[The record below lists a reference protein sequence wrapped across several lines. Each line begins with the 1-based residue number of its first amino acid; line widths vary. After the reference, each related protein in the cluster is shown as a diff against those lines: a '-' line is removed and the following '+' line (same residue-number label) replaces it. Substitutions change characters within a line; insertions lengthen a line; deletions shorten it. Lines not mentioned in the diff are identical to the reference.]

1 MTHTSFSLGTGRRI
15 RRGFALPV
23 VIIIVFVLAGAL
35 AAGFAMTRSER
46 LIDDGGRSNILA
58 QGNAETA
65 LERAMTDRVA
75 LGLASGVPPAT
86 DSVRVTL
93 PKGFADVIVTRVRP
107 VVGADPAV
115 YLVRAHG
122 FSTARRV
129 AGAANAEYTV
139 TRLAV
144 WNAGSMIV
152 KSAFTSLTGIQKNG
166 AVGEING
173 NDACG
178 AAGPVAGVAV
188 PASPGYTQ
196 SGGSISDVL
205 AGSPLIDS
213 TLGATPAAMA
223 ANVPVDWDGIVN
235 GGAIT
240 PDFVSN
246 NAGAGFPPGTW
257 FAANPTVFPVIL
269 VDNLPTETF
278 NVPHGRGMLIIKG
291 NMSIAG
297 NDIWTGVVLV
307 GGVLTSNGNNT
318 ITGAVVTGLNV
329 KLGMTVG
336 VNSVG
341 NGNKDFEYNSCAVA
355 SSVAGMGRM
364 RSYKNTW
371 SNTYAVY

>member
-1 MTHTSFSLGTGRRI
+1 MIDSTLYPETHSQG

-23 VIIIVFVLAGAL
+23 VIIVVFVLAAAL
-35 AAGFAMTRSER
+35 AGGFAMTRSER
-46 LIDDGGRSNILA
+46 LIDDGGRAHIFA

-65 LERAMTDRVA
+65 LQRAMNDRA
-75 LGLASGVPPAT
+75 PLGLASGVPPAT

-93 PKGFADVIVTRVRP
+93 TNGFADVIVTRVRP
-107 VVGADPAV
+107 VVGANPAV

-122 FSTARRV
+122 FSTATRV
-129 AGAANAEYTV
+129 AGAPNAEYTA
-139 TRLAV
+139 TQLAV
-144 WNAGSMIV
+144 WTVGTMNV
-152 KSAFTSLTGIQKNG
+152 QSAFTSLTGIQKNG
-166 AVGEING
+166 SVGEING

-178 AAGPVAGVAV
+178 VSGPVPGVAV
-188 PASPGYTQ
+188 PANPGYSQ

-205 AGSPLIDS
+205 SGTPLIDS

-223 ANVPVDWDGIVN
+223 PNVAVDWAGIVN

-240 PDFVSN
+240 PDFTSN
-246 NAGAGFPPGTW
+246 NAGVGFPTSTW
-257 FAANPTVFPVIL
+257 FAANPAAFPVIL

-278 NVPHGRGMLIIKG
+278 TVPPGRGMLIIKG
-291 NMSIAG
+291 NMAISG

-336 VNSVG
+336 VNAVG
-341 NGNKDFEYNSCAVA
+341 NGNKDFEYNSCAVSSAVA
-355 SSVAGMGRM
+355 SMGKM
-364 RSYKNTW
+364 RPYKNTW
-371 SNTYAVY
+371 SNVSAVY